1 MRSSVA
7 GASEHVM
14 RLCWADKL
22 PLVLFGL
29 ITVALLV
36 LGELGPTDSDYCRY
50 LRLEHPDWTS
60 AQSYCFVT
68 SAQHWSA
75 FFSIEWILF
84 LKIIAPIWAIT
95 RLIDLFGGGP
105 AIRRQYRE
113 SLRANDVP
121 RTTADIDL
129 APREWSRAEPDWLQR
144 LRRQV

>member
-1 MRSSVA
+1 
-7 GASEHVM
+7 M
-14 RLCWADKL
+14 RLCWADKI
-22 PLVLFGL
+22 PLLLFGL

-60 AQSYCFVT
+60 ANSYCFVT

-84 LKIIAPIWAIT
+84 LKFIAPIWVIT
-95 RLIDLFGGGP
+95 RLIDLFAGGP
-105 AIRRQYRE
+105 AIRREYCERMRV
-113 SLRANDVP
+113 SAP
-121 RTTADIDL
+121 RRMVDIDV
-129 APREWSRAEPDWLQR
+129 APREWRREEPDWRRQ